1 MVSANPNVEQ
11 VMPKLKYSME
21 ECKQIEGNVKEKLQS
36 SPYADK
42 VKAQKSYCVFARIR
56 DIIVSSI
63 ALIFLSLP
71 MLVIALII
79 YAEDGHSPF
88 FHQLRMTA
96 NGKTFVMTKFRSMR
110 PDADSPEML
119 AKVRKLNESDG
130 PAFKVENDPRL
141 TKIGRKL
148 RETSLD
154 ELPQLIN
161 VFLGDMSLVGPRPPL
176 PREVAVYTPY
186 QMNRLLVKG
195 GLTCI
200 WQTQEKRNETSF
212 DNWMKMDVEYIEK
225 RSFAFDIKLILKTF
239 KVIVTKQGR

>member
-119 AKVRKLNESDG
+119 AKVRELNESDG

-141 TKIGRKL
+141 TKIGH
-148 RETSLD
+148 D
-154 ELPQLIN
+154 
-161 VFLGDMSLVGPRPPL
+161 
-176 PREVAVYTPY
+176 
-186 QMNRLLVKG
+186 
-195 GLTCI
+195 
-200 WQTQEKRNETSF
+200 
-212 DNWMKMDVEYIEK
+212 
-225 RSFAFDIKLILKTF
+225 
-239 KVIVTKQGR
+239 